1 MKHKTMGIHA
11 ESWNKLTR
19 LAKRLKYK
27 KSTLMDRIVAL
38 PLARLLN
45 EQDTKTHTK
54 TARR

>member
-1 MKHKTMGIHA
+1 MGIHA
-11 ESWNKLTR
+11 ESWDKLTR

-45 EQDTKTHTK
+45 EQDTKTHAK
-54 TARR
+54 APRR